1 MKKFFFLLL
10 LSSTGSQI
18 NAQTLSE
25 QEQQLVTYI
34 NNEIPNNL
42 VLLKKLV
49 DINSGTL
56 NIAGVKKVGNILGKE
71 FTKIGFTTEWIKLP
85 DSLKRAGHLVAY
97 KKGKKGK
104 KVFLIG
110 HLDTV
115 FELDM
120 PGNPYRKINDSTV
133 TGQGV
138 EDMKGGDV
146 IILAALNALEHFGLL
161 KDVTITAYFTGD
173 EEKGGNPRS
182 VARADFIKRATT
194 HDIALGFEGAK
205 GLNTVVTGRRGV
217 SSWKLNVLGKQSHS
231 AGIFGDSAGYG
242 SVFETARILD
252 SFRTGLS
259 AEKYLSFN
267 PGIIAGGTEIREIP
281 GGMETVGKDNIIAST
296 TIVDGDLRFLTETQ
310 KDTARAKMKR
320 IVGANNLPGTSA
332 EISFSDGI
340 PSMEPTLGNSK
351 LVAIISKVGIDMGIG
366 EIKED
371 DPGSRGAGDISYVAK
386 YLDCMDG
393 LGASGKGA
401 HAPGETM
408 NLNQFPVLI
417 SRAAILIYRLTRE

>member
-1 MKKFFFLLL
+1 MKKFLFMLL
-10 LSSTGSQI
+10 LSLTGSQI
-18 NAQTLSE
+18 KAQTLSE
-25 QEQQLVTYI
+25 QEQKLVSYI
-34 NNEIPNNL
+34 NKEIPNNL
-42 VLLKKLV
+42 ALLKELV

-56 NIAGVKKVGNILGKE
+56 NLAGVKKVGHILQKK
-71 FTKIGFTTEWIKLP
+71 FTKIGFTTEWINLP

-104 KVFLIG
+104 KILLIG

-115 FELDM
+115 FELDT
-120 PGNPYRKINDSTV
+120 PANPYSQVNDSTV

-138 EDMKGGDV
+138 NDMKGGDV
-146 IILAALNALEHFGLL
+146 ILLAALNALEHFGLL
-161 KDVTITAYFTGD
+161 KDATITAYFTGD

-182 VARADFIKRATT
+182 VARADFITRATA

-217 SSWKLNVLGKQSHS
+217 SSWKLNVLGKQAHS
-231 AGIFGDSAGYG
+231 AGIFGQSAGYG

-252 SFRTGLS
+252 SLRTVLS

-267 PGIIAGGTEIREIP
+267 PGLIAGGTEIREIP
-281 GGMETVGKDNIIAST
+281 GGMETVGKDNIIASST
-296 TIVDGDLRFLTETQ
+296 LVEGDLRFLTEAQ
-310 KDTARAKMKR
+310 KNTARATMKR
-320 IVGANNLPGTSA
+320 ITGTNNLPGTSA

-340 PSMEPTLGNSK
+340 PSMEPTAGNNK
-351 LVAIISKVGIDMGIG
+351 LVEIISKIGRDMGIG
-366 EIKED
+366 EIKGD
-371 DPGSRGAGDISYVAK
+371 DPGSRGAGDISYIAK

-408 NLNQFPVLI
+408 NLNEFPVLI